1 MDVFL
6 IFSGVVVA
14 ALCAVIVGFD
24 YWSMRSLSDLER
36 AERQAL
42 DKLMRAS
49 S

>member
-1 MDVFL
+1 MDMFL
-6 IFSGVVVA
+6 IYSGVVIVT
-14 ALCAVIVGFD
+14 LCAVIVGFD